1 MAEVI
6 NAAFV
11 VAKAYPSAMDKIY
24 TDPNVEMDN
33 TEHIRRKR
41 LSSILKAP
49 RNPLDDLG
57 NGNEM
62 TEDIHTERRRRS
74 SRRVSFASTIN
85 CRVFQRD
92 LKNSTSETENTEC
105 SANEKDD
112 TLTNQNEDPEAVPC
126 EITGMN
132 TLLHAPIQALGQQTE
147 WHDVDHAAPRT
158 DRQDTTLLFSEENEM
173 EMTASHT
180 AMISRNLSTHQPDRT
195 KKIDFTSFL
204 AKLNSSQGKAEASK
218 ELSLLSDST
227 NHPGPSLEQ
236 KEEAT
241 AVKKIDFNEFL
252 QRVKSNNPAE
262 RPDKDSVDCVPSQ
275 GSGDVTQ
282 LSGEFGCSHEPPDT
296 CNVTRVFRGREGG
309 MEMTKC
315 EAADVKIP
323 FPGVSEVPA
332 EQWECGDVTEAFA
345 DQGMDVTTSHTAKVS
360 FALSAAVGNQSLS
373 FQKDF
378 PPEESDNSV
387 FRRASNHSLNVQQDT
402 CNVTRVFR
410 GREGGMEMT
419 KCEAADVKIPFPGV
433 SEVPAE
439 QWECGDV
446 TKAFADEGMDVTT
459 SHTAKVSFALSTAGS
474 QSLNFQKDFPPKESD
489 NSVFRRAS
497 NHSLNVQQDTCNMT
511 RVFRGR
517 EGGMEMTKCEAADV
531 KIPFP
536 GVIEVPA
543 EQWECGDVT
552 EAFADQGMDVTTS
565 HTAKVSF
572 ALSAVENQSLNFQK
586 NFPPEES
593 DNSVFR
599 RASKHS
605 LNVQQDTCNVT
616 RVFRGQEGGMEMT
629 KCEAAEVKI
638 PFPGVSEVPA
648 EQWECGDV
656 TKAFADEGMDVT
668 TSHTAKVSFAL
679 SAVGNQSL
687 SFQKDFPPKESDNS
701 VFRRASKHSLNVQ
714 QDTCNVT
721 RVFRGQEGGM
731 EMTKCEA
738 ADVKIPFP
746 GVSEVPAE
754 QWECGDVTKAFADE
768 GMDVTTS
775 HTAKVSFALSAV
787 GNQSLNFQKDFPPK
801 ESDNSVFR
809 RASNHSLNVQQDTC
823 NVTRV
828 FRGQE
833 GGMEMTKCEAA
844 GVKIPFPGVSEVPAE
859 QWECGDVTK
868 AFADEG
874 MDVTTS
880 HTAKVS
886 FALSTVENQSLNFQ
900 KNFPP
905 EESDN
910 SVFRRASNH
919 SLNVQQDPQ
928 LCADRRRAGAEG
940 RGAPP
945 VRRAGKQKAGALSAI
960 SVSSETIF
968 RGDKSVVFSK
978 CDDMEM
984 TGNYTD
990 IIYEA
995 SSTEQSSS
1003 CHKTCEKPVST
1014 NPLLAGSRSLACG
1027 DIPKGLAPGG
1037 NPAAGT
1043 YKNSALELPSAPG
1056 GHMENVSQACGPAAA
1071 SSGFG
1076 SHFVA
1081 SGVLKSRFDPSAK
1094 PQLVFAGEKTVIFTG
1109 EDMDLAKSCVKD
1121 GGENVDHENPTALF
1135 TSATCKPHFLGNRS
1149 TPPNVTEQEE
1159 MEITR
1164 CHTVFFDGQ
1173 SSGITAESK
1182 QMPCKIIPRKNQNKN
1197 VTEGDIS
1204 AYSVEMDK
1212 ENVEVKSIDRNIKK
1226 SQAMERNAQDL
1237 QMIMVDKK
1245 LGKTNFQAS
1254 ALSSC
1259 AKSMCL
1265 LQEQN
1270 RGVPE
1275 SVVTNP
1281 SASLSLQSQKVV
1293 SQPLEEN
1300 SPSLSGFCTNDT
1312 TGMFLG
1318 DQSMDITKAHP
1329 AAFEIAPIN
1338 TEQES
1343 SNSNQNP
1350 ALSKQLQNQP
1360 FPFSSRHGVEIV
1372 SQTAA
1377 MECGDLKMSTSKQIV
1392 TALAPSG
1399 SFTFSNNPAP
1409 SGMRGNEQS
1418 GTVIG
1423 RNADGQNSERQE
1435 KLQPVRAVSKEF
1447 PTQGDS
1453 DRHFS
1458 MGKTGSSREDLKTP
1472 PSARGLLQ
1480 RGAEE
1485 PVWARTSEA
1494 PKESSQLSFFGE
1506 KSVVFPHGEN
1516 MDTIGRCLV
1525 MVPDYSISVVL
1536 SQNKAAPGC
1545 FGQGGNET
1553 MSLEKG
1559 ATTTAPAERGGQ
1571 EAACGRTIT
1580 FAPAEDMEITTTH
1593 TAWHRQPAPAIPAD
1607 KTIVFAHDQEDM
1619 DITASHTVAVSRNV
1633 CGFEAQQV
1641 PHTNTQQPPQHTH
1654 SGLVP
1659 CRGEMDSSQNATEPE
1674 DKPSIP
1680 FSASS
1685 DSAFPSEKGATQV
1698 PSGTTPHS
1706 IYSVSL
1712 QESTVDAGAPRDHG
1726 LPTDNSE
1733 QDLTPPE
1740 KLQSKG
1746 VTSEFPSKGPVDHR
1760 EESGSLGS
1768 CVAFPVQ
1775 GSDPWKGHPDAPG
1788 TQRNQLVEEDS
1799 SQPGD
1804 SDLALA
1810 GANLIPAADKESK
1823 KNEEL
1828 SAEGEAPPKDFQ
1840 INSEQ
1845 SRQPLV
1851 SDSSGDQMQTTLPP
1865 AASGIIGVC
1874 SKLMGLTRKSVS
1886 VSKTASSD
1894 QLPSSSAQPEDTL
1907 SLGKNT
1913 VSEANNSFEPKKQ
1926 ENTGLE
1932 SGADHTGM
1940 APKDKY
1946 PGINIPLG
1954 IFQPK
1959 LPNKRNR
1966 VSSAQDIN
1974 TKSDK
1979 AEAPI
1984 PANTSETPGNKS
1996 SRQNFSPFQ
2005 FIAEEFLPVCLEEMD
2020 SNESVSSE
2028 LMENIWDD
2036 KNKKQM
2042 PHSEKDPFEETK
2054 TCSRKRALGQTEEDP
2069 QSPKV
2074 AKRDQHGD
2082 AGASQDLE
2090 DQAEVGEAGEPPN
2103 LSAKSPGCPQ
2113 ASTSSSLDS
2122 VKADIESTI
2131 QRSSQVESQLLT
2143 DSICEENLW
2152 EKFQSGAITVGEF
2165 FTLLQVHVVIQKP
2178 RHSQLPA
2185 SCAVSAPPTAEDLIY
2200 SQYIHRPKL
2209 RIYEEDCQD
2218 LSRKIEELKPH
2229 VTVLDQ
2235 PLVNVTRSLW
2245 EVMRTCT
2252 DEELSKFGAELNKM
2266 KSCFSKEAKILSHNE
2281 KETLY
2286 RKLLQSA
2293 EEQYR
2298 KLQSRMEKV
2307 DEWMK
2312 EVESSVA
2319 ALESDS
2325 FWDEKEAGCSA
2336 GTAGGQNLQE
2346 ELQRITAQE
2355 EELLRE
2361 LSEMD
2366 AEDEHDLAEMEKLKI
2381 TERDCLEILKKYDF
2395 TEWELME
2402 WNDQQAVFHFLYDS
2416 VTLTVVFGPPI
2427 DDEFFAARPSR
2438 SIVSLDFESFLDEEQ
2453 APPSSCLVH
2462 KLIFQFIE
2470 SRGCWQKKCPKLC
2483 YLPQALLDISL
2494 VVNRCKI
2501 LGDELEFLQRWGAKF
2516 QLLETDIKDTEV
2528 KLLFSSSVAFAKF
2541 ELSLALS
2548 HDYPSTVLPFR
2559 VQTHIGNIGEKEV
2572 AAVLSRVPVGH
2583 HYLQRAVSSI
2593 HQNLLQAPR

>member
-1 MAEVI
+1 MLYGIRGRHVVRSGDSRPVRRQCVVTARGGRLDL
-6 NAAFV
+6 NGAAAAGEREPGPGTRKPGFGSGGPR
-11 VAKAYPSAMDKIY
+11 AGGRAYPSAMDKIY
-24 TDPNVEMDN
+24 TDPNMEVDN

-62 TEDIHTERRRRS
+62 TEDIHAERRRRS

-92 LKNSTSETENTEC
+92 LKNSALETENTGC
-105 SANEKDD
+105 SADEKDD
-112 TLTNQNEDPEAVPC
+112 TLTNQNEDPGPVPC

-147 WHDVDHAAPRT
+147 WHDMDHAALRT
-158 DRQDTTLLFSEENEM
+158 DRQDTTLVFSEENEM

-195 KKIDFTSFL
+195 EKIDFTSFL
-204 AKLNSSQGKAEASK
+204 AKLNSSQGKAETSK
-218 ELSLLSDST
+218 DLSLLSDST
-227 NHPGPSLEQ
+227 NHPGPSLER

-241 AVKKIDFNEFL
+241 AVKKIDFNKFL
-252 QRVKSNNPAE
+252 LRLKSNNAAE
-262 RPDKDSVDCVPSQ
+262 GPDKDNVCCVPSQ
-275 GSGDVTQ
+275 GSGDLTR
-282 LSGEFGCSHEPPDT
+282 LSGEFGCSHEPLDT

-332 EQWECGDVTEAFA
+332 EQWECGDVT
-345 DQGMDVTTSHTAKVS
+345 Q
-360 FALSAAVGNQSLS
+360 
-373 FQKDF
+373 
-378 PPEESDNSV
+378 
-387 FRRASNHSLNVQQDT
+387 
-402 CNVTRVFR
+402 
-410 GREGGMEMT
+410 
-419 KCEAADVKIPFPGV
+419 
-433 SEVPAE
+433 
-439 QWECGDV
+439 
-446 TKAFADEGMDVTT
+446 
-459 SHTAKVSFALSTAGS
+459 
-474 QSLNFQKDFPPKESD
+474 
-489 NSVFRRAS
+489 
-497 NHSLNVQQDTCNMT
+497 
-511 RVFRGR
+511 
-517 EGGMEMTKCEAADV
+517 
-531 KIPFP
+531 
-536 GVIEVPA
+536 
-543 EQWECGDVT
+543 
-552 EAFADQGMDVTTS
+552 
-565 HTAKVSF
+565 
-572 ALSAVENQSLNFQK
+572 
-586 NFPPEES
+586 
-593 DNSVFR
+593 
-599 RASKHS
+599 
-605 LNVQQDTCNVT
+605 
-616 RVFRGQEGGMEMT
+616 
-629 KCEAAEVKI
+629 
-638 PFPGVSEVPA
+638 
-648 EQWECGDV
+648 
-656 TKAFADEGMDVT
+656 
-668 TSHTAKVSFAL
+668 
-679 SAVGNQSL
+679 
-687 SFQKDFPPKESDNS
+687 
-701 VFRRASKHSLNVQ
+701 
-714 QDTCNVT
+714 
-721 RVFRGQEGGM
+721 
-731 EMTKCEA
+731 
-738 ADVKIPFP
+738 
-746 GVSEVPAE
+746 
-754 QWECGDVTKAFADE
+754 
-768 GMDVTTS
+768 
-775 HTAKVSFALSAV
+775 
-787 GNQSLNFQKDFPPK
+787 
-801 ESDNSVFR
+801 
-809 RASNHSLNVQQDTC
+809 
-823 NVTRV
+823 
-828 FRGQE
+828 
-833 GGMEMTKCEAA
+833 
-844 GVKIPFPGVSEVPAE
+844 
-859 QWECGDVTK
+859 

-886 FALSTVENQSLNFQ
+886 FALSTVGNQRLNFQ
-900 KNFPP
+900 KDFPP
-905 EESDN
+905 TELDN

-928 LCADRRRAGAEG
+928 LCADRKAASAEG
-940 RGAPP
+940 RGDPP
-945 VRRAGKQKAGALSAI
+945 VLRAGRQEAGVLSAI
-960 SVSSETIF
+960 QGSVSSETIF
-968 RGDKSVVFSK
+968 RGDRTIVFSK

-984 TGNYTD
+984 TENYTD

-995 SSTEQSSS
+995 STIEQSSS
-1003 CHKTCEKPVST
+1003 CHKTSEKPMGT

-1027 DIPKGLAPGG
+1027 DIPKGLAPGD
-1037 NPAAGT
+1037 NPAAGP
-1043 YKNSALELPSAPG
+1043 YKNSALELPAASG
-1056 GHMENVSQACGPAAA
+1056 GHLENVSQACGPAAA
-1071 SSGFG
+1071 STGFG
-1076 SHFVA
+1076 SYTQFVA
-1081 SGVLKSRFDPSAK
+1081 GGVLKSRFDPSAN
-1094 PQLVFAGEKTVIFTG
+1094 PQLVFSGEKTVIFGG
-1109 EDMDLAKSCVKD
+1109 EDMDLAKTFVKD
-1121 GGENVDHENPTALF
+1121 GGENVDNEHPTAVF
-1135 TSATCKPHFLGNRS
+1135 TSVTCKPHFLGNRS
-1149 TPPNVTEQEE
+1149 TSSNVTEQEE

-1173 SSGITAESK
+1173 SSEITAETK

-1197 VTEGDIS
+1197 VTEGDIP
-1204 AYSVEMDK
+1204 AYSVDMDK
-1212 ENVEVKSIDRNIKK
+1212 ENVEVRSIGRNIIT
-1226 SQAMERNAQDL
+1226 SQATEKNAQDL
-1237 QMIMVDKK
+1237 QMIMFDKK
-1245 LGKTNFQAS
+1245 LGKDNFQAS
-1254 ALSSC
+1254 GLSSC

-1265 LQEQN
+1265 LQEQT
-1270 RGVPE
+1270 RGVPKN
-1275 SVVTNP
+1275 VVTNTG
-1281 SASLSLQSQKVV
+1281 ASLSLQSQEAV
-1293 SQPLEEN
+1293 SQPLEKN
-1300 SPSLSGFCTNDT
+1300 PPSPSDFCTNDT
-1312 TGMFLG
+1312 TGVFLG

-1338 TEQES
+1338 TEEES
-1343 SNSNQNP
+1343 NNYNQNT
-1350 ALSKQLQNQP
+1350 ALSRQVQNQP
-1360 FPFSSRHGVEIV
+1360 FPLSSHHVDIV

-1377 MECGDLKMSTSKQIV
+1377 MECGGLKMNTNKQVV

-1399 SFTFSNNPAP
+1399 SFTFGNNLAP
-1409 SGMRGNEQS
+1409 SGIKGNERS
-1418 GTVIG
+1418 GTVTGI
-1423 RNADGQNSERQE
+1423 NAEGQNSERQE
-1435 KLQPVRAVSKEF
+1435 KPQPVRAVSKVL

-1458 MGKTGSSREDLKTP
+1458 MGKTGSSREDLKIP
-1472 PSARGLLQ
+1472 PSSHGLLQ

-1485 PVWARTSEA
+1485 AVWARTSGA

-1516 MDTIGRCLV
+1516 MDITGRCVV
-1525 MVPDYSISVVL
+1525 MVPDYSINVDL
-1536 SQNKAAPGC
+1536 SQNKAAPGG
-1545 FGQGGNET
+1545 FGQGGNEA

-1559 ATTTAPAERGGQ
+1559 VTTTTPAERGGR
-1571 EAACGRTIT
+1571 EAARDRTVS
-1580 FAPAEDMEITTTH
+1580 FALAEDMEITTTH
-1593 TAWHRQPAPAIPAD
+1593 TAWHRQPIPAIPAD

-1619 DITASHTVAVSRNV
+1619 DITASHTVAVSKNI
-1633 CGFEAQQV
+1633 CGFEAQQG
-1641 PHTNTQQPPQHTH
+1641 PHTNTQQPPQHVH
-1654 SGLVP
+1654 GGLVP
-1659 CRGEMDSSQNATEPE
+1659 CRGEMDSSQNATKPE

-1680 FSASS
+1680 SSSLS
-1685 DSAFPSEKGATQV
+1685 DSAFPSEKGASQV

-1712 QESTVDAGAPRDHG
+1712 QESTTDVGAPQDHD
-1726 LPTDNSE
+1726 LPTDNSVPVSRE

-1746 VTSEFPSKGPVDHR
+1746 ASFEFPSKSPVDHR

-1768 CVAFPVQ
+1768 CVAFPMQ

-1804 SDLALA
+1804 SDLGLA
-1810 GANLIPAADKESK
+1810 GANLIPAANKESK
-1823 KNEEL
+1823 KDEEL
-1828 SAEGEAPPKDFQ
+1828 SAEGEASPKDFQ
-1840 INSEQ
+1840 ISSEQ
-1845 SRQPLV
+1845 TRQPLV
-1851 SDSSGDQMQTTLPP
+1851 SDSSGDQTQATLPP

-1874 SKLMGLTRKSVS
+1874 SKLMGLTRKSLS

-1894 QLPSSSAQPEDTL
+1894 QLPSSSAQPEDTPR
-1907 SLGKNT
+1907 LGKNT
-1913 VSEANNSFEPKKQ
+1913 VSEANNFFEPKKQ

-1932 SGADHTGM
+1932 SGADPVGM
-1940 APKDKY
+1940 VPKDKY

-1974 TKSDK
+1974 TKSDRE
-1979 AEAPI
+1979 EAPV

-2028 LMENIWDD
+2028 LMENAWDD
-2036 KNKKQM
+2036 KNKKQTLH
-2042 PHSEKDPFEETK
+2042 PEKDAFEETK
-2054 TCSRKRALGQTEEDP
+2054 TCNMKRALGQTEEDP
-2069 QSPKV
+2069 QSPKK
-2074 AKRDQHGD
+2074 AKRDQHVN
-2082 AGASQDLE
+2082 AGASQDLKVTLDVVPL
-2090 DQAEVGEAGEPPN
+2090 DQAEADEAGEPPN
-2103 LSAKSPGCPQ
+2103 LSAKSPGCPH

-2122 VKADIESTI
+2122 VRADIESTI

-2218 LSRKIEELKPH
+2218 LSQKIVELKPH

-2235 PLVNVTRSLW
+2235 PLVNVIRSLW

-2266 KSCFSKEAKILSHNE
+2266 KSCFTKEAKILSHNE

-2312 EVESSVA
+2312 EAESSVV

-2336 GTAGGQNLQE
+2336 GTAGGQNVQE
-2346 ELQRITAQE
+2346 ELQSITAQE

-2361 LSEMD
+2361 LSQMD
-2366 AEDEHDLAEMEKLKI
+2366 AEDELDLAEMEKLKS
-2381 TERDCLEILKKYDF
+2381 TERACLEILKKYDF

-2402 WNDQQAVFHFLYDS
+2402 WSEQQAVFNFLYDS

-2438 SIVSLDFESFLDEEQ
+2438 SILNLDFESFLDEEQ
-2453 APPSSCLVH
+2453 APPSSCLVQ

-2470 SRGCWQKKCPKLC
+2470 SQGCWQKKCPKLC
-2483 YLPQALLDISL
+2483 YLPQTLFDISL

-2501 LGDELEFLQRWGAKF
+2501 LGEELEFLQRWGAKF

-2541 ELSLALS
+2541 ELTLALS
-2548 HDYPSTVLPFR
+2548 HDYPSAVLPFR
-2559 VQTHIGNIGEKEV
+2559 VQTHIGDIGEKEV
-2572 AAVLSRVPVGH
+2572 AAVLSRVPAGH
-2583 HYLQRAVSSI
+2583 HYLQRAVTSI
-2593 HQNLLQAPR
+2593 HQNLLQGPR

>member
-1 MAEVI
+1 
-6 NAAFV
+6 
-11 VAKAYPSAMDKIY
+11 MDKIY
-24 TDPNVEMDN
+24 TDPNMEMDN

-62 TEDIHTERRRRS
+62 TEDIHIERRRRS

-85 CRVFQRD
+85 CRVFQQD
-92 LKNSTSETENTEC
+92 LKNSTSETENTGC
-105 SANEKDD
+105 SADEKND
-112 TLTNQNEDPEAVPC
+112 TLTNRNENPGAVPC

-147 WHDVDHAAPRT
+147 WHDMDHAAPRM
-158 DRQDTTLLFSEENEM
+158 DRPDTTLLFSEENEM

-180 AMISRNLSTHQPDRT
+180 AVISRNLKAHQPDRT
-195 KKIDFTSFL
+195 EKIDFASFL
-204 AKLNSSQGKAEASK
+204 AKLNSSQGKAETSK

-227 NHPGPSLEQ
+227 NHPGLSLEQ

-241 AVKKIDFNEFL
+241 TVKKIDFNEFL
-252 QRVKSNNPAE
+252 LRLKSNNPAE
-262 RPDKDSVDCVPSQ
+262 RPDKDNVCCVPSQ

-282 LSGEFGCSHEPPDT
+282 LSGEFGYSHEP
-296 CNVTRVFRGREGG
+296 
-309 MEMTKC
+309 
-315 EAADVKIP
+315 
-323 FPGVSEVPA
+323 
-332 EQWECGDVTEAFA
+332 
-345 DQGMDVTTSHTAKVS
+345 
-360 FALSAAVGNQSLS
+360 L
-373 FQKDF
+373 
-378 PPEESDNSV
+378 
-387 FRRASNHSLNVQQDT
+387 
-402 CNVTRVFR
+402 
-410 GREGGMEMT
+410 
-419 KCEAADVKIPFPGV
+419 
-433 SEVPAE
+433 
-439 QWECGDV
+439 
-446 TKAFADEGMDVTT
+446 
-459 SHTAKVSFALSTAGS
+459 
-474 QSLNFQKDFPPKESD
+474 
-489 NSVFRRAS
+489 
-497 NHSLNVQQDTCNMT
+497 
-511 RVFRGR
+511 
-517 EGGMEMTKCEAADV
+517 
-531 KIPFP
+531 
-536 GVIEVPA
+536 
-543 EQWECGDVT
+543 
-552 EAFADQGMDVTTS
+552 
-565 HTAKVSF
+565 
-572 ALSAVENQSLNFQK
+572 
-586 NFPPEES
+586 
-593 DNSVFR
+593 
-599 RASKHS
+599 
-605 LNVQQDTCNVT
+605 
-616 RVFRGQEGGMEMT
+616 
-629 KCEAAEVKI
+629 
-638 PFPGVSEVPA
+638 
-648 EQWECGDV
+648 
-656 TKAFADEGMDVT
+656 
-668 TSHTAKVSFAL
+668 
-679 SAVGNQSL
+679 
-687 SFQKDFPPKESDNS
+687 
-701 VFRRASKHSLNVQ
+701 
-714 QDTCNVT
+714 DTCNVT

-738 ADVKIPFP
+738 ADVKIPFL

-754 QWECGDVTKAFADE
+754 QWECGDVTEAFAD
-768 GMDVTTS
+768 
-775 HTAKVSFALSAV
+775 K
-787 GNQSLNFQKDFPPK
+787 
-801 ESDNSVFR
+801 
-809 RASNHSLNVQQDTC
+809 
-823 NVTRV
+823 
-828 FRGQE
+828 
-833 GGMEMTKCEAA
+833 
-844 GVKIPFPGVSEVPAE
+844 
-859 QWECGDVTK
+859 
-868 AFADEG
+868 G

-886 FALSTVENQSLNFQ
+886 FALSTVRNQSLNFQ
-900 KNFPP
+900 KDFPP
-905 EESDN
+905 AELDN
-910 SVFRRASNH
+910 SEFRRASYH
-919 SLNVQQDPQ
+919 DLNVQQDSQ
-928 LCADRRRAGAEG
+928 FCADRKTASAEG
-940 RGAPP
+940 RGDSL
-945 VRRAGKQKAGALSAI
+945 VLRARKQEARALSAI
-960 SVSSETIF
+960 QGSVSSETIF
-968 RGDKSVVFSK
+968 RGDKTVVFSK

-995 SSTEQSSS
+995 STTEQSSS
-1003 CHKTCEKPVST
+1003 CHETCEKPVST
-1014 NPLLAGSRSLACG
+1014 NPPPAGSRSLACG
-1027 DIPKGLAPGG
+1027 SIPKGLAPGD
-1037 NPAAGT
+1037 NPAAGP
-1043 YKNSALELPSAPG
+1043 YKNSALELPSASG

-1071 SSGFG
+1071 STGFG
-1076 SHFVA
+1076 SYAHFVA
-1081 SGVLKSRFDPSAK
+1081 GSALKSRFDHSAT
-1094 PQLVFAGEKTVIFTG
+1094 PQLVFSGEKTVIFAG
-1109 EDMDLAKSCVKD
+1109 EDMDLGKTCVKD
-1121 GGENVDHENPTALF
+1121 GGEHVDNEHPTAVF
-1135 TSATCKPHFLGNRS
+1135 TSITCKPHFLGNRS
-1149 TPPNVTEQEE
+1149 MSSNVTEQEE

-1173 SSGITAESK
+1173 NSGIPAEPK
-1182 QMPCKIIPRKNQNKN
+1182 QMPCTIIPRKNQNKN

-1204 AYSVEMDK
+1204 AYSVDMDK
-1212 ENVEVKSIDRNIKK
+1212 ENVEVRSIDRNIKK
-1226 SQAMERNAQDL
+1226 SQAMERNAQAL
-1237 QMIMVDKK
+1237 QMVMVDKK
-1245 LGKTNFQAS
+1245 LGKTNFQATGP
-1254 ALSSC
+1254 SSR
-1259 AKSMCL
+1259 AKSTCL

-1270 RGVPE
+1270 RGFLKNVG
-1275 SVVTNP
+1275 TNAGAP
-1281 SASLSLQSQKVV
+1281 LSLQSQEVV
-1293 SQPLEEN
+1293 SQPLGK
-1300 SPSLSGFCTNDT
+1300 SPASLSDFCTNDT
-1312 TGMFLG
+1312 TGVFLG

-1338 TEQES
+1338 VEQES
-1343 SNSNQNP
+1343 NNCNQNT

-1360 FPFSSRHGVEIV
+1360 FPFSSGHGVDIV

-1377 MECGDLKMSTSKQIV
+1377 MECGDLNTNKQIV

-1399 SFTFSNNPAP
+1399 SFTFSNKPAP
-1409 SGMRGNEQS
+1409 SGVRGNEQF
-1418 GTVIG
+1418 GTGIS
-1423 RNADGQNSERQE
+1423 ADGQNSERQE
-1435 KLQPVRAVSKEF
+1435 KPQPVRAVSKVL
-1447 PTQGDS
+1447 PTRGDS

-1458 MGKTGSSREDLKTP
+1458 MDETGSSREDLKTP
-1472 PSARGLLQ
+1472 PSAHGLLQ

-1494 PKESSQLSFFGE
+1494 PKESSQLSVFGE
-1506 KSVVFPHGEN
+1506 KSAVFPHGEN
-1516 MDTIGRCLV
+1516 MDMTGRCVV
-1525 MVPDYSISVVL
+1525 MGPDYSFSVL

-1553 MSLEKG
+1553 MPLEKG
-1559 ATTTAPAERGGQ
+1559 VTTTMAAERGGQ
-1571 EAACGRTIT
+1571 EAAHGRTIS

-1593 TAWHRQPAPAIPAD
+1593 TAWHRQPIPAIPAD
-1607 KTIVFAHDQEDM
+1607 KTIVFAHNQEDM
-1619 DITASHTVAVSRNV
+1619 DITASHTVAVSKTT

-1641 PHTNTQQPPQHTH
+1641 PHTNTQQPPPHMH
-1654 SGLVP
+1654 GGLVP
-1659 CRGEMDSSQNATEPE
+1659 CRVEMDSSQYATKPKDE
-1674 DKPSIP
+1674 PSIP
-1680 FSASS
+1680 SSASS
-1685 DSAFPSEKGATQV
+1685 DSAFPSEKGVIQV

-1712 QESTVDAGAPRDHG
+1712 QESTTDVGAPQDDG
-1726 LPTDNSE
+1726 LPTDNSVPVSRE

-1740 KLQSKG
+1740 KLQSEG
-1746 VTSEFPSKGPVDHR
+1746 VSSEFPSKGPVDHR
-1760 EESGSLGS
+1760 KESGGLGS
-1768 CVAFPVQ
+1768 CVTCPMQ

-1788 TQRNQLVEEDS
+1788 TQRNQLEEEDS

-1804 SDLALA
+1804 SDLGLA
-1810 GANLIPAADKESK
+1810 GANLIPAANKESK

-1840 INSEQ
+1840 ISSEQ
-1845 SRQPLV
+1845 ARQPLV
-1851 SDSSGDQMQTTLPP
+1851 SDSSGDQTQATLPP

-1907 SLGKNT
+1907 RLGKNT
-1913 VSEANNSFEPKKQ
+1913 ASEANNLIEPKKQ
-1926 ENTGLE
+1926 ENSGLE
-1932 SGADHTGM
+1932 SGADPIGM
-1940 APKDKY
+1940 VPKDKY

-1974 TKSDK
+1974 TK
-1979 AEAPI
+1979 APV

-2028 LMENIWDD
+2028 LMENAWDD
-2036 KNKKQM
+2036 KSKKQI

-2054 TCSRKRALGQTEEDP
+2054 TCNMKRALGQTEEDP
-2069 QSPKV
+2069 QSPKK
-2074 AKRDQHGD
+2074 AKRDQLVD

-2090 DQAEVGEAGEPPN
+2090 VTFDVVPQDQAKADEAGEPPN
-2103 LSAKSPGCPQ
+2103 LSAKSPGCPH

-2122 VKADIESTI
+2122 VKADVESTI

-2200 SQYIHRPKL
+2200 SQYVHRPKL

-2218 LSRKIEELKPH
+2218 LSRKIVELKPH

-2235 PLVNVTRSLW
+2235 PLVNVIRSLW

-2266 KSCFSKEAKILSHNE
+2266 KSCFTKEAKIFSHNE

-2298 KLQSRMEKV
+2298 KLQSRMEKL
-2307 DEWMK
+2307 DDWMK
-2312 EVESSVA
+2312 EAESSVV

-2325 FWDEKEAGCSA
+2325 FWDEEEAGCSA
-2336 GTAGGQNLQE
+2336 GTAGEQNIQK
-2346 ELQRITAQE
+2346 ELQSITAQE

-2366 AEDEHDLAEMEKLKI
+2366 AEDELDLAEMEKFKN

-2395 TEWELME
+2395 TEWELVE
-2402 WNDQQAVFHFLYDS
+2402 WSEQQAVFNFLYDS

-2438 SIVSLDFESFLDEEQ
+2438 SIATLDFESFLDEEQ
-2453 APPSSCLVH
+2453 APPSSCLVQ

-2483 YLPQALLDISL
+2483 YLPQALFDISL

-2501 LGDELEFLQRWGAKF
+2501 LGEELEFLQRWGAKF

-2541 ELSLALS
+2541 ELTLTLS
-2548 HDYPSTVLPFR
+2548 HDYPSAVLPFR
-2559 VQTHIGNIGEKEV
+2559 VQTHIGNIGEKEI
-2572 AAVLSRVPVGH
+2572 AAVLSRVPAGH
-2583 HYLQRAVSSI
+2583 HYLQRAVISI
-2593 HQNLLQAPR
+2593 HQNLLQGPR